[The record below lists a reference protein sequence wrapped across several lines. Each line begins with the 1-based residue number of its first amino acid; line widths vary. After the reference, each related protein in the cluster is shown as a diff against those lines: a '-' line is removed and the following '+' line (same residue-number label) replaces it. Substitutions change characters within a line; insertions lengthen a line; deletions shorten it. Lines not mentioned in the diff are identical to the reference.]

1 MSVCRPQLPG
11 TPERVRVSASLALPL
26 LLPTSPPG
34 LLPRLGAAG
43 AGVRCVSVG
52 LSGRLHAGGCALWGP
67 FPVFSLE
74 QAPAWRSCGPVLGDT
89 CLDLG
94 GRKAEA
100 TLGCWPRPRAGGGGH
115 RGTSCARLARAS
127 LSHECS

>member
-11 TPERVRVSASLALPL
+11 TPERVRVSASLALLRAPHL
-26 LLPTSPPG
+26 SSRTCFP
-34 LLPRLGAAG
+34 AW
-43 AGVRCVSVG
+43 VRCVSVG
-52 LSGRLHAGGCALWGP
+52 LSGRLHAGVCALWGP
-67 FPVFSLE
+67 FLVFSLE

-100 TLGCWPRPRAGGGGH
+100 TLGCWPRPRAGGG
-115 RGTSCARLARAS
+115 TEALPVQA
-127 LSHECS
+127 